1 MKKPLH
7 VNLHKLSFEENQ
19 AIFERIKSDVLKNQ
33 IPQIHPQCIILGGP
47 PASGKSTI
55 ADTLITDEAV
65 WINIDELRQRH
76 PSWDSLNMMNDKYTA
91 FYTNADAGIWYE
103 LLIRE
108 SVANKFHIIIEN
120 TFGNRDVCLYL
131 CDNLSYEGYDVHI
144 KGMVVSYDKILLGS
158 YKRYE
163 KNKAGTGYGR
173 FALPYSIDSAYKI
186 FPDTIVA
193 LQKQGKVKSIELH
206 SRSEPLFIGEYH
218 TAQFGEI
225 IYKERVK
232 KYTIDDEYFVT
243 DGWADVIRLMKNR
256 NATWREYNSLLER
269 LEYCFQLMKD
279 EKYPEEN
286 IHIISKIHQQCKED
300 LNNNEQK

>member
-1 MKKPLH
+1 MEKLLQA
-7 VNLHKLSFEENQ
+7 NLHKLSFEDNQ
-19 AIFERIKSDVLKNQ
+19 AIFEGIKNDVLKTQ
-33 IPQIHPQCIILGGP
+33 IPQKHPQCVILGGP
-47 PASGKSTI
+47 PASGKSTL
-55 ADTLITDEAV
+55 ADPFITDEAV

-108 SVANKFHIIIEN
+108 SVANKYNIIIEN
-120 TFGNRDVCLYL
+120 TFGDKDVCLYL
-131 CDNLSYEGYDVHI
+131 CDNLSLAGYDVHI

-163 KNKAGTGYGR
+163 INKAGTGYGR
-173 FALPYSIDSAYKI
+173 FVLSYSIDGAYKK

-206 SRSEPLFIGEYH
+206 SRSEPIFTGDYH
-218 TAQFGEI
+218 TAQFNEI
-225 IYKERVK
+225 IYNEYVK
-232 KYTIDDEYFVT
+232 QYTIDDEYFVT

-256 NATWREYNSLLER
+256 NASRREFCFLSDR
-269 LEYCFQLMKD
+269 LEFCIQLMKE
-279 EKYPEEN
+279 EKYPEKN
-286 IHIISKIHQQCKED
+286 IQIINNIHQQC
-300 LNNNEQK
+300 NII